1 MGSTSAHA
9 SPDWRVAHDAM
20 YFVNA
25 LNQRKVE
32 PDFPSQSLMIKKISA
47 GHGGCTTA
55 CVSEISSAIN
65 SWLTGGGMSVG
76 LASSFRIRVATSP
89 AGVASANPISNA
101 VSPQAIGG
109 GLSSSTAYSYQVEAV
124 NSGGTALSAIGA
136 FSTLSSGTSGTPPPI
151 DYEIDLRM
159 GDRHYVQSVLAQIF
173 NVNIPTTDSYVSGS
187 PQYASTSSLLAVKVF
202 QEASFGG
209 GCDVLAAGVV
219 QGYGVEFP
227 RERCFD
233 NMTPYDPP
241 VSAIRRYGSIASVC
255 NRLVDDAT
263 TRGAA
268 FTKIFGTSSAGP
280 VTDSQLLIA
289 YRLFYQEKELPEAVR
304 LKLVELGNTQSTNT
318 DRWKA
323 ILLGLCVSP
332 GWQSIEA
339 L

>member
-1 MGSTSAHA
+1 
-9 SPDWRVAHDAM
+9 
-20 YFVNA
+20 
-25 LNQRKVE
+25 
-32 PDFPSQSLMIKKISA
+32 
-47 GHGGCTTA
+47 
-55 CVSEISSAIN
+55 
-65 SWLTGGGMSVG
+65 
-76 LASSFRIRVATSP
+76 
-89 AGVASANPISNA
+89 
-101 VSPQAIGG
+101 
-109 GLSSSTAYSYQVEAV
+109 
-124 NSGGTALSAIGA
+124 
-136 FSTLSSGTSGTPPPI
+136 
-151 DYEIDLRM
+151 
-159 GDRHYVQSVLAQIF
+159 
-173 NVNIPTTDSYVSGS
+173 
-187 PQYASTSSLLAVKVF
+187 LAVKVF

-209 GCDVLAAGVV
+209 GCDVLVAGVV

-268 FTKIFGTSSAGP
+268 FTKIFGTSNAGP

-304 LKLVELGNTQSTNT
+304 LKLFELGNTQSTNT